1 MEYNTVSIR
10 KIIFARVRERERERE
25 YHCRK
30 KERYTYKKQTTHIV
44 ARETR
49 TNRRRTLYFSR

>member
-25 YHCRK
+25 R
-30 KERYTYKKQTTHIV
+30 ERVSLSQEREIHIQKTNNTHSSE
-44 ARETR
+44 RNTHE
-49 TNRRRTLYFSR
+49 